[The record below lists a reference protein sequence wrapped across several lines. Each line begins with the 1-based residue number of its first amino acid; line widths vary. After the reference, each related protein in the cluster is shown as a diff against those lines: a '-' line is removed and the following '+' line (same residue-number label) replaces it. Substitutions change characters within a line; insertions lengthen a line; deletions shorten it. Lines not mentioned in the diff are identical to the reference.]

1 MDLKKYFNSGSK
13 KRDLSSETSTSGDDP
28 KKIRDGSL
36 DDSNNPDDIFTEGL
50 SSPDCVKILYNC
62 IKNVENQI
70 HGIHSKTEETKMSQI
85 KGEQHL
91 MDLNKTVNFICEKFD
106 EYERDR
112 VEKEKIISELQKN
125 VNDMSAT
132 IESLKGCLDRQEQY
146 SRRNCLLIHGLP
158 ESKNENTDELV
169 IDTIKEKMGEEIEKN
184 EIDRSH
190 RLGPPKNNGK
200 SRPIIIKFVRYN
212 TRCRIFKNKK
222 KLKAKSI
229 RVTESLTKKQIIEA
243 LKKAREDHGF
253 ENVWSS
259 EGKILYK
266 DISEGNK
273 IIVYFD

>member
-13 KRDLSSETSTSGDDP
+13 KRDLSDGLGDDP
-28 KKIRDGSL
+28 KKIREGSL
-36 DDSNNPDDIFTEGL
+36 EDANNPDDVFTDGL

-62 IKNVENQI
+62 IKNVEKQI
-70 HGIHSKTEETKMSQI
+70 QAIHCKTEETQMSQI
-85 KGEQHL
+85 KGKQHL

-112 VEKEKIISELQKN
+112 VEKEKIINGLQKH

-132 IESLKGCLDRQEQY
+132 IESLKSWLDRQEQY

-169 IDTIKEKMGEEIEKN
+169 IDAIKEKMGEEIEKN

-190 RLGPPKNNGK
+190 RIGVPKNNGK
-200 SRPIIIKFVRYN
+200 NRPIIIKFVRYN
-212 TRCRIFKNKK
+212 TRCKIFKNRK
-222 KLKAKSI
+222 KLKGKSI
-229 RVTESLTKKQIIEA
+229 SVTQSLTKKRMEA

-253 ENVWSS
+253 KNVWSS
-259 EGKILYK
+259 EEKILYK
-266 DISEGNK
+266 DLSEGNK
-273 IIVYFD
+273 IKVYFD

>member
-13 KRDLSSETSTSGDDP
+13 KQDFSSETSTSGDDP

-36 DDSNNPDDIFTEGL
+36 DDSNNPDDVFTEGL

-112 VEKEKIISELQKN
+112 AEKEKIISELQKN

-158 ESKNENTDELV
+158 ESKNENTNELV
-169 IDTIKEKMGEEIEKN
+169 IDTIKEKMGEEIEQN
-184 EIDRSH
+184 DIDRSH
-190 RLGPPKNNGK
+190 RLGAPKNDGK
-200 SRPIIIKFVRYN
+200 KRPIIIKFVRYN
-212 TRCRIFKNKK
+212 TRCRTFKNKK
-222 KLKAKSI
+222 KLKGKSI
-229 RVTESLTKKQIIEA
+229 SVTESLTKKSMEA
-243 LKKAREDHGF
+243 LKKAREDQGF
-253 ENVWSS
+253 KNVW
-259 EGKILYK
+259 
-266 DISEGNK
+266 
-273 IIVYFD
+273 

>member
-1 MDLKKYFNSGSK
+1 
-13 KRDLSSETSTSGDDP
+13 
-28 KKIRDGSL
+28 
-36 DDSNNPDDIFTEGL
+36 
-50 SSPDCVKILYNC
+50 
-62 IKNVENQI
+62 
-70 HGIHSKTEETKMSQI
+70 MSQI

-112 VEKEKIISELQKN
+112 AEKEKIISELQKN

-169 IDTIKEKMGEEIEKN
+169 IDTIKEKMGEEIERN

-190 RLGPPKNNGK
+190 RLGAPKNNGK

-212 TRCRIFKNKK
+212 TRCRVFKNKK
-222 KLKAKSI
+222 KIEGEKHK
-229 RVTESLTKKQIIEA
+229 RNRKFDKKTY
-243 LKKAREDHGF
+243 G
-253 ENVWSS
+253 SP
-259 EGKILYK
+259 
-266 DISEGNK
+266 
-273 IIVYFD
+273 

>member
-1 MDLKKYFNSGSK
+1 
-13 KRDLSSETSTSGDDP
+13 
-28 KKIRDGSL
+28 
-36 DDSNNPDDIFTEGL
+36 
-50 SSPDCVKILYNC
+50 
-62 IKNVENQI
+62 
-70 HGIHSKTEETKMSQI
+70 MSQI

-112 VEKEKIISELQKN
+112 AEKEKIISELQKN

-190 RLGPPKNNGK
+190 RLGAPKNNGK

-222 KLKAKSI
+222 KLKGKSI
-229 RVTESLTKKQIIEA
+229 SVTESLTKKRMEA

-259 EGKILYK
+259 EGNILYK
-266 DISEGNK
+266 DVSEGNK
-273 IIVYFD
+273 IKVYFD

>member
-1 MDLKKYFNSGSK
+1 MGTTSAHFKSSGKEPVS
-13 KRDLSSETSTSGDDP
+13 RQL
-28 KKIRDGSL
+28 L
-36 DDSNNPDDIFTEGL
+36 N
-50 SSPDCVKILYNC
+50 
-62 IKNVENQI
+62 
-70 HGIHSKTEETKMSQI
+70 QI

-112 VEKEKIISELQKN
+112 AEKEKIINGLQKN

-146 SRRNCLLIHGLP
+146 SRRNSLLIHGLP

-169 IDTIKEKMGEEIEKN
+169 IDAIKEKMGEEIEKN

-190 RLGPPKNNGK
+190 RIGAPKNNGK
-200 SRPIIIKFVRYN
+200 SRPINIKFVRCN
-212 TRCRIFKNKK
+212 TRCKIFKNKK
-222 KLKAKSI
+222 KLKGKSI
-229 RVTESLTKKQIIEA
+229 SVTKSLTKKRMEA

-266 DISEGNK
+266 DVSEGNK
-273 IIVYFD
+273 IKVYFD

>member
-36 DDSNNPDDIFTEGL
+36 DDSNNPDDVFTEGL

-112 VEKEKIISELQKN
+112 AEKKKIISELQKN
-125 VNDMSAT
+125 INMSAT

-169 IDTIKEKMGEEIEKN
+169 IDTIKEKMGEEIERN

-190 RLGPPKNNGK
+190 RLGAPKNNGK

-212 TRCRIFKNKK
+212 IRCRIFKNKK
-222 KLKAKSI
+222 KM
-229 RVTESLTKKQIIEA
+229 
-243 LKKAREDHGF
+243 
-253 ENVWSS
+253 
-259 EGKILYK
+259 
-266 DISEGNK
+266 
-273 IIVYFD
+273 

>member
-1 MDLKKYFNSGSK
+1 MDLKEYFNSGSK
-13 KRDLSSETSTSGDDP
+13 KRDLSSETSTSGNDP
-28 KKIRDGSL
+28 KKIREGSL
-36 DDSNNPDDIFTEGL
+36 EDANNPDDVFTEGL

-62 IKNVENQI
+62 IKNVEKQI
-70 HGIHSKTEETKMSQI
+70 QGIHSKTEEIQMSQI

-106 EYERDR
+106 EHERDR
-112 VEKEKIISELQKN
+112 AKKEKIINWLQKN

-169 IDTIKEKMGEEIEKN
+169 IDAIKEKMGEEIEKN

-190 RLGPPKNNGK
+190 RIGVPKNIGK

-212 TRCRIFKNKK
+212 TRCKIFKNKK
-222 KLKAKSI
+222 K
-229 RVTESLTKKQIIEA
+229 TEREKHKRDRMFDKKTY
-243 LKKAREDHGF
+243 GG
-253 ENVWSS
+253 S
-259 EGKILYK
+259 
-266 DISEGNK
+266 
-273 IIVYFD
+273 